1 MRSEIALILLGCLTK
16 RTEQEEKE
24 FDALL
29 RLQQDWAWITG
40 QLIRHRVSGNIF
52 ASMTKEQQGYIVPK
66 VCQTFELLR
75 GCYEACNRINLSFS
89 QKLIEKLNALD
100 VRVAGLKGMVFNT
113 TVYPLSARKSNDI
126 DILVA
131 EDDLVIF
138 DKVIREMGFIQ
149 SLDGGRT
156 EAGKREKLIQRM
168 NYHDLVPYF
177 KRIDLPYMDCIKVD
191 VNFHFDSKE
200 HDITKA
206 ILDEGV
212 QFYEGNGYRVQG
224 LNWTTHLL
232 HLCVHF
238 YREASNSIWTSR
250 VRDVDL
256 YKLVDIEN
264 SLRLYSRE
272 ELLKWTEMI
281 KKFELEKP
289 CYFTFFYL
297 NEFYPSSVYREV
309 MDIIKPDATEFLNQ
323 VTIRGGEQVDR
334 REDFMERT
342 FNMNYGRNFAEKD
355 FSKGE

>member
-1 MRSEIALILLGCLTK
+1 MRSEIALILLGCLAK
-16 RTEQEEKE
+16 RTEQEEDE
-24 FDALL
+24 FNALL
-29 RLQQDWAWITG
+29 SAEQDWAWITG
-40 QLIRHRVSGNIF
+40 QLIRHRVSGNF
-52 ASMTKEQQGYIVPK
+52 YVSMTKEQQGYIVQK
-66 VCQTFELLR
+66 VRQTFELLR
-75 GCYEACNRINLSFS
+75 GCYEACNRINMSFS
-89 QKLIEKLNALD
+89 QELIEKLNALD
-100 VRVAGLKGMVFNT
+100 VRVAGLKGMIFNT
-113 TVYPLSARKSNDI
+113 TVYPLCARRSNDI

-131 EDDLVIF
+131 EDDLVIL
-138 DKVIREMGFIQ
+138 DKVMREMGFIQ
-149 SLDGGRT
+149 SLDGGHT

-212 QFYEGNGYRVQG
+212 QSYEGNGYRVQG

-264 SLRLYSRE
+264 SLRVYCKE
-272 ELLKWTEMI
+272 ELLKWTETV
-281 KKFELEKP
+281 KKFNLEES
-289 CYFTFFYL
+289 CYFTLHYL
-297 NEFYPSSVYREV
+297 NEFYPSPVYQEL
-309 MDIIKPDATEFLNQ
+309 MDKIKPNTTGFLNKI
-323 VTIRGGEQVDR
+323 TISGGKEVER
-334 REDFMERT
+334 TEDFMDRT
-342 FNMNYGRNFAEKD
+342 FNMNYGRNFAKKD